1 MKNLRTFALIGFA
14 AAMAVS
20 QPMVSYAGQWKQGAG
35 ENVNRWWYDNE
46 DNTYASNGWYWLD
59 GNNDGVSECYYF
71 DNNGWLLTNTTTP
84 DGYTVN
90 ENGAWVKD
98 GVIMATT
105 IKVNN
110 NKKSTVWTNY
120 DDDSSSKSSSKG
132 KSDSYEAVEDDDKVN
147 VKDLAVDDPER
158 WDYEE
163 AEKFVELLNEY
174 RAKRGYEALELT
186 GGDAEYYANIR
197 SMQLVDNFSHNVDE
211 NEYIEKNDYSAEY
224 ITINVVSAEDAIRT
238 FKASTKGHWS
248 GLMGLE
254 DVYEFGVGFYR
265 MDNGRYAVSVNA
277 NLFNDEGCMYGD
289 YIK

>member
-1 MKNLRTFALIGFA
+1 MMKNIKTFTLMGLAAALTFAQP
-14 AAMAVS
+14 VS
-20 QPMVSYAGQWKQGAG
+20 SYAAWQTGAG
-35 ENVNRWWYDNE
+35 ENATRWWYDNE
-46 DNTYASNGWYWLD
+46 DSTYASNGWYWLD
-59 GNNDGVSECYYF
+59 GNNDGISECYYF

-90 ENGAWVKD
+90 EDGAWVKD
-98 GVIMATT
+98 GVVMATT

-110 NKKSTVWTNY
+110 NKKSTVWTSD
-120 DDDSSSKSSSKG
+120 DDDSSSKSSSKD
-132 KSDSYEAVEDDDKVN
+132 KSDSYEAAEDDDEVD

-158 WDYEE
+158 WDHEE

-174 RAKRGYEALELT
+174 RAERGYEDLELT

-197 SMQLVDNFSHNVDE
+197 SMQIVDYFAHDVPEDNDYIEWNE
-211 NEYIEKNDYSAEY
+211 YTNEYIVK
-224 ITINVVSAEDAIRT
+224 NVVSAEDAIR
-238 FKASTKGHWS
+238 KYKSSVRHWN

-265 MDNGRYAVSVNA
+265 MDNGKYAVSVNA
-277 NLFNDEGCMYGD
+277 NEFNDDGCRYGD